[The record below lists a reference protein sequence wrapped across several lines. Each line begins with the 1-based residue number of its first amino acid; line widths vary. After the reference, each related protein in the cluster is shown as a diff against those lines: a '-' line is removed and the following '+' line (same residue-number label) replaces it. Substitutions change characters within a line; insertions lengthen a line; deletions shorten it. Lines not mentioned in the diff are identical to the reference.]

1 MHMHVVARLSCFETS
16 LESVDDEQVRLFLQ
30 TFWFVFLCLS
40 VVTLHRILMR
50 MIGWIFVVKVTNRFT
65 YNELRKRLGIND
77 I

>member
-1 MHMHVVARLSCFETS
+1 MHMPVVARLSCFETS

-50 MIGWIFVVKVTNRFT
+50 MIGWIFGVKVTNRFT
-65 YNELRKRLGIND
+65 YNELRERLGIND